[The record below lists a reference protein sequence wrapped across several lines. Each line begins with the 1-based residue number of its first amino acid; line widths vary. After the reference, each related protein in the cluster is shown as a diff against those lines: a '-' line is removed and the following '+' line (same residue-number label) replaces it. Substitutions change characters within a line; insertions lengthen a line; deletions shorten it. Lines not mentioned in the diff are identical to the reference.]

1 MSDELL
7 LFEDKPS
14 DTKSEFKPHE
24 WGHWQDESTIPV
36 SDGVEWRTNG
46 FGGHDLV
53 VDDDVTLGYVKRV
66 TYEVREGWRRG
77 FVQEKDEV
85 DHYVALVESVQP
97 HYQYLEDQ
105 GYSNIEDLGKCK
117 TSREARQRILDYLTE
132 KQHGWDESVPF

>member
-14 DTKSEFKPHE
+14 SKSEFKPHQ

-46 FGGHDLV
+46 FGGHDLI

-66 TYEVREGWRRG
+66 TTYKIELNDFEVYFVG
-77 FVQEKDEV
+77 F
-85 DHYVALVESVQP
+85 ALVFNVTSRTTK
-97 HYQYLEDQ
+97 
-105 GYSNIEDLGKCK
+105 IEDLGRCQ
-117 TSREARQRILDYLTE
+117 TAVEARQRVLRWLDE
-132 KQHGWDESVPF
+132 NRPGWRN